1 MGLSVYQQLTYR
13 AYSTSRELQ
22 IQ

>member
-1 MGLSVYQQLTYR
+1 MELSVYQQLTYR
-13 AYSTSRELQ
+13 AYSTSRKLQ